1 MFRVRINIYKYL
13 SGDVMKKAFGLG
25 VLVGRFQ
32 TLHSG
37 HEMMIDTALKLC
49 DEVGVFVGSS
59 QESGTYKN
67 PFSYEQREMLLRKI
81 YGEKISVYP
90 LPDIGVGNNS
100 LWGDYVLENIVERFG
115 KNPDLLVSGK
125 EGRRSSWFGSLDGLK
140 VCELYIPKT
149 IDISASEMRD
159 YFINGDFENW
169 KKYTNPALW
178 DEFSK
183 LGNIVNACKDVL
195 KTDSI

>member
-1 MFRVRINIYKYL
+1 MN
-13 SGDVMKKAFGLG
+13 KAFELG

-37 HEMMIDTALKLC
+37 HEMMINTALRLC

-67 PFSYEQREMLLRKI
+67 PFTFELRKEVLEKI
-81 YGEKISVYP
+81 YGDRIKIYP

-100 LWGDYVLENIVERFG
+100 TWGDYVLKNIVERFG

-125 EGRRSSWFGSLDGLK
+125 EGRRSSWFDNASGLN
-140 VCELYIPKT
+140 VSELYIPKT
-149 IDISASEMRD
+149 IDISASDMRE
-159 YFINGDFENW
+159 FFLNKDFENW

-178 DEFSK
+178 DEFNK
-183 LGNIVNACKDVL
+183 LGEIVSGCKDVL
-195 KTDSI
+195 ETDSL